1 MEISIK
7 EMVEFQKKLKKS
19 IKEVMFHTGSVEN
32 KSLMSAIELF
42 TTINDE
48 FEKLIIKMQKNLHKE
63 N

>member
-19 IKEVMFHTGSVEN
+19 IKEVMFHTGSAEN

-48 FEKLIIKMQKNLHKE
+48 FEKLIIKMQKNINKE